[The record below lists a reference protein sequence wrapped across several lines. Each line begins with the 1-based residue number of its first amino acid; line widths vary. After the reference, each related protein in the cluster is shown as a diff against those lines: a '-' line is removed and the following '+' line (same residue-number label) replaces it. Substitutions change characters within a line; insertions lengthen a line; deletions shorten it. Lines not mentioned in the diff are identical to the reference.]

1 MPAAA
6 FVVVWSSGYIA
17 GPLGVGAVEPITLL
31 ALRFVVATLLLGAW
45 ARWRRGPMRLPRGV
59 LVRLGAVGLMMNG
72 LQFVF
77 MYLAFDVGLGAT
89 LGALMHSL
97 SPVLTVVLAGVLL
110 RERVT
115 RVQVVGLVVGVAG
128 VVTILGPDV
137 EEAGGAVG
145 ITLGVL
151 STLSLCLGTLGQRW
165 TAAAPARADGAGLP
179 SDSLEEAGAAESG
192 ATPPGGAID
201 PVWAAVVQFAVCA
214 VPLVV
219 LGLLLEGTRP
229 VHDPAVAVAT
239 VAYLAVVNSIV
250 GLLLLGAVVRRG
262 GAGASASVFFLMPPV
277 TAVMAWLCFGDT
289 LDARELVGLVVAVLG
304 VAVAT
309 RSAPAPVVEE
319 GAPAPVVEEGAPA
332 PVVEEGAPAPV
343 VEEGAPAPVVE
354 EGAPAPVVEEGAP
367 ATVSKPLRP
376 GTVVSRR
383 SSLALLPPQPPAR
396 R

>member
-1 MPAAA
+1 M
-6 FVVVWSSGYIA
+6 
-17 GPLGVGAVEPITLL
+17 
-31 ALRFVVATLLLGAW
+31 
-45 ARWRRGPMRLPRGV
+45 
-59 LVRLGAVGLMMNG
+59 
-72 LQFVF
+72 
-77 MYLAFDVGLGAT
+77 
-89 LGALMHSL
+89 
-97 SPVLTVVLAGVLL
+97 
-110 RERVT
+110 
-115 RVQVVGLVVGVAG
+115 QVVGLVVGVAG

-145 ITLGVL
+145 LTLGVL

-165 TAAAPARADGAGLP
+165 TATTPASPRP
-179 SDSLEEAGAAESG
+179 SDSLEEAGAAEAG
-192 ATPPGGAID
+192 ATPPGEAID

-229 VHDPAVAVAT
+229 VHDPVVAVAT
-239 VAYLAVVNSIV
+239 VAWLGVVNSIV

-309 RSAPAPVVEE
+309 RSARPHPD
-319 GAPAPVVEEGAPA
+319 GGRGGSPS
-332 PVVEEGAPAPV
+332 PV

-367 ATVSKPLRP
+367 ATVSKPRP
-376 GTVVSRR
+376 PGDSGFETLVAGAPPSSTTGPTVIARR
-383 SSLALLPPQPPAR
+383 SSLALLLLNHPSRAARPGRPAR
-396 R
+396 LEPRPSTRRTP

>member
-1 MPAAA
+1 MLSRGPRRAPAPSAAQPAGAAHAPGPAHPQVPLVPAAA

-17 GPLGVGAVEPITLL
+17 GPLGVEAVEPITLL

-145 ITLGVL
+145 LTLGVL

-165 TAAAPARADGAGLP
+165 TATTPASPRP
-179 SDSLEEAGAAESG
+179 SDSLEEAGAAEAG
-192 ATPPGGAID
+192 ATPPGESID

-229 VHDPAVAVAT
+229 VHDPVVAVAT
-239 VAYLAVVNSIV
+239 VAWLGVVNSIV

-309 RSAPAPVVEE
+309 RSARSHPDGGRGGSP
-319 GAPAPVVEEGAPA
+319 
-332 PVVEEGAPAPV
+332 
-343 VEEGAPAPVVE
+343 
-354 EGAPAPVVEEGAP
+354 
-367 ATVSKPLRP
+367 SP
-376 GTVVSRR
+376 GGRGGSPSPGGRGGSPSPGGR
-383 SSLALLPPQPPAR
+383 GGSPSPGGRGGSPSPGG
-396 R
+396 

>member
-17 GPLGVGAVEPITLL
+17 GPLGVEAVEPITLL

-145 ITLGVL
+145 LTLGVL

-165 TAAAPARADGAGLP
+165 TAAAPGSPRP

-239 VAYLAVVNSIV
+239 VAYLAIVNSIV

-309 RSAPAPVVEE
+309 RSA
-319 GAPAPVVEEGAPA
+319 
-332 PVVEEGAPAPV
+332 
-343 VEEGAPAPVVE
+343 
-354 EGAPAPVVEEGAP
+354 
-367 ATVSKPLRP
+367 RP
-376 GTVVSRR
+376 HPDGGRGGSPSPGGCGGSPSPGGRGG
-383 SSLALLPPQPPAR
+383 SPSPGG
-396 R
+396 